1 MNLNESE
8 KLNEATEKVGKLKAR
23 IQELVMTMEKVTKN
37 SEMSA
42 QQSVEFVND
51 LKRTNR
57 YVNIFLLSFYNIRYN
72 FLFLCMILCVILHQN
87 TV

>member
-8 KLNEATEKVGKLKAR
+8 KLSEATEKVSKLKAR

-57 YVNIFLLSFYNIRYN
+57 YIK
-72 FLFLCMILCVILHQN
+72 
-87 TV
+87 

>member
-1 MNLNESE
+1 MNVNESE
-8 KLNEATEKVGKLKAR
+8 KLSEATEKVGKLKAR
-23 IQELVMTMEKVTKN
+23 IQELVMTLEKVTKN

-57 YVNIFLLSFYNIRYN
+57 CVKLYFLYKNMFALLC
-72 FLFLCMILCVILHQN
+72 LFICVYFC
-87 TV
+87 

>member
-1 MNLNESE
+1 MCVCVLLKNKLYFFNFQGSNGNQKSDSGLNANDSD
-8 KLNEATEKVGKLKAR
+8 KLNEATEKVSKLKAR

-57 YVNIFLLSFYNIRYN
+57 
-72 FLFLCMILCVILHQN
+72 
-87 TV
+87 

>member
-8 KLNEATEKVGKLKAR
+8 KLSEATEKVGKLKAR

-57 YVNIFLLSFYNIRYN
+57 
-72 FLFLCMILCVILHQN
+72 
-87 TV
+87 

>member
-1 MNLNESE
+1 
-8 KLNEATEKVGKLKAR
+8 
-23 IQELVMTMEKVTKN
+23 MTMEKVTKN

-57 YVNIFLLSFYNIRYN
+57 CVLFYVIIIAPFHNLYSLIYDYSI
-72 FLFLCMILCVILHQN
+72 
-87 TV
+87 

>member
-8 KLNEATEKVGKLKAR
+8 KLSEATEKVGKLKAR

-57 YVNIFLLSFYNIRYN
+57 YIK
-72 FLFLCMILCVILHQN
+72 
-87 TV
+87 